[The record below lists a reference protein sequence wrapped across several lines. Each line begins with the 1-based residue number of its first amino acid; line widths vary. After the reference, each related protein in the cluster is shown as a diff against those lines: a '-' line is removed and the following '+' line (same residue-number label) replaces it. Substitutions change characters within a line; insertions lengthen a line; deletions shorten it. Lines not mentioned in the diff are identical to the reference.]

1 MHVANSAVGTHER
14 DISDHVV
21 RRVPRQKRKRN
32 PALMAG
38 DGVPQEHD
46 SPRPVEEEGEAVAA
60 AEELKAHLEAPGPG
74 EPCGGDAVGR
84 V

>member
-1 MHVANSAVGTHER
+1 
-14 DISDHVV
+14 
-21 RRVPRQKRKRN
+21 
-32 PALMAG
+32 MAG
-38 DGVPQEHD
+38 DGFPQEHD

-60 AEELKAHLEAPGPG
+60 AEELKAHLEAPQPG